1 MFKILVVE
9 DNYINQRVLAAYLNK
24 ENISLLIAN
33 NGLEAINFYNNMNF
47 DCILMDIAMPEMDG
61 IEATKAIRQKERW
74 KRKHTPIIAVTASD
88 PEHNRD
94 KFFAAGIDDY
104 LGKPIN
110 EISLLKKIEK
120 YSAIVF

>member
-9 DNYINQRVLAAYLNK
+9 DNYINQKVLVAYLNNQ
-24 ENISLLIAN
+24 NISLLIAN
-33 NGLEAINFYNNMNF
+33 NGVEALKFYDNMNF
-47 DCILMDIAMPEMDG
+47 DCILMDIAMPIMDG
-61 IEATKAIRQKERW
+61 IEATKAIRKKERW

-110 EISLLKKIEK
+110 EISLKEKIEK
-120 YSAIVF
+120 YSTIIF

>member
-9 DNYINQRVLAAYLNK
+9 DNYINQKVLVAYLNK
-24 ENISLLIAN
+24 QNISLLIAN
-33 NGLEAINFYNNMNF
+33 NGVEAINFYDNMNF
-47 DCILMDIAMPEMDG
+47 DCILMDIAMPIMDG
-61 IEATKAIRQKERW
+61 IEATKEIRLKERW

-110 EISLLKKIEK
+110 EISLKEKIEK
-120 YSAIVF
+120 YSTIIF

>member
-33 NGLEAINFYNNMNF
+33 NGLEAINFYKNMNF
-47 DCILMDIAMPEMDG
+47 DCILMDIAMPIMDG
-61 IEATKAIRQKERW
+61 IEATKEIRLRERW

-94 KFFAAGIDDY
+94 RFFAAGIDDY

-110 EISLLKKIEK
+110 EVSLKEKIEK
-120 YSAIVF
+120 YSTIIF

>member
-33 NGLEAINFYNNMNF
+33 NGLEAINFYKNMNF
-47 DCILMDIAMPEMDG
+47 DCILMDIAMPIMDG
-61 IEATKAIRQKERW
+61 IEATKRIRLKERW

-94 KFFAAGIDDY
+94 RFFAAGIDDY

-110 EISLLKKIEK
+110 EISLKEKIEK
-120 YSAIVF
+120 YSSIIF